1 MGMVYAGF
9 AMGSAI
15 VWSDSFFYKIEEPR
29 CEVSGWNCAAPW
41 APATG
46 WLTGVYLVWVICLS
60 ALLCYL
66 IWTTPHGDGE
76 FGVTRFRSN
85 VVRWGVVVLSVVWVP
100 GVAMTAMEYAGVDL
114 SVLILSMGMTAVA
127 IGLAEEHARSERE
140 REHVTRRFRSYVDPA
155 LVKYVIE
162 HPETERIGSEV
173 RELTVVFTD
182 LEGFTTISEKLREGV
197 VELVN
202 EYLRVMTPLIRNH
215 NGYREKFLGDGMK
228 FFYGAPERN
237 PDHAI
242 HAVSTVLKMD
252 ETMRELNRELAAK
265 KRHLLEGFPRLNMR
279 AGVSTGVMVVGDAGT
294 EEASDYTVLGDTVN
308 LGARL
313 ETANKAT
320 GTRILLSD
328 RTVELIPAE
337 LFLVRPIAR
346 LRVVGRTRPVMA
358 YEPLAFTR
366 DATPAQV
373 ECARL
378 TRVMVDCFL
387 SADFEGCLAAERN
400 LEQAVGPNKL
410 GGLYRG
416 LCAKYIADPPGAS
429 FTGEIVLAE
438 K

>member
-1 MGMVYAGF
+1 
-9 AMGSAI
+9 
-15 VWSDSFFYKIEEPR
+15 
-29 CEVSGWNCAAPW
+29 
-41 APATG
+41 
-46 WLTGVYLVWVICLS
+46 
-60 ALLCYL
+60 
-66 IWTTPHGDGE
+66 
-76 FGVTRFRSN
+76 
-85 VVRWGVVVLSVVWVP
+85 
-100 GVAMTAMEYAGVDL
+100 MTAIEYVGVDL
-114 SVLILSMGMTAVA
+114 SVIILSLGMTAVA

-162 HPETERIGSEV
+162 HPESERIGSEV

-265 KRHLLEGFPRLNMR
+265 KRHLLQGFPRLNMR

-313 ETANKAT
+313 ETANKAM
-320 GTRILLSD
+320 GTRILLSE
-328 RTVELIPAE
+328 RTVELIPPE

-346 LRVVGRTRPVMA
+346 LRVVGRVQPVMT
-358 YEPLAFTR
+358 YEPLAFTKE
-366 DATPAQV
+366 ATPAQV
-373 ECARL
+373 RCAEL
-378 TRVMVDCFL
+378 TRAMVDRFL
-387 SADFEGCLAAERN
+387 QGDFAGCGAAVRVLEEAMGPSKLTELYRAWSAKYLAA
-400 LEQAVGPNKL
+400 
-410 GGLYRG
+410 
-416 LCAKYIADPPGAS
+416 PPGAS